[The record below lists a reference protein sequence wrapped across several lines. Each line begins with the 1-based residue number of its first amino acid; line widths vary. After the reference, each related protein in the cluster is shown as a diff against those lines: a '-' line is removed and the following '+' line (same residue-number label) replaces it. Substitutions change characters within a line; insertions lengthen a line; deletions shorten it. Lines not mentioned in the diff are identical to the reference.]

1 MVELMSL
8 FEDKQEEIKSLARAN
23 FGPLLNGDKIKSIG
37 ELPFLKQIRESNYV
51 DNYSSYLNSLPLNL
65 IKDNYIPENEDK
77 EWNSQQESI
86 LSQESLA
93 IRNLYQDWVS
103 LLWTSNTFLKD
114 TVLPVVLTFLLNVEP
129 YQIHEA
135 IELHSN
141 VLMDQMTIWESNE
154 LIPKLYI
161 DMFDAIALYLK
172 H

>member
-8 FEDKQEEIKSLARAN
+8 FEDKQEEIKSLTRSN
-23 FGPLLNGDKIKSIG
+23 FGPLLNMDKIKSIG
-37 ELPFLKQIRESNYV
+37 ELPFQNQIRENNYIDNCSN
-51 DNYSSYLNSLPLNL
+51 YLNSLPQNQ
-65 IKDNYIPENEDK
+65 IEEDDIPEDEDK
-77 EWNSQQESI
+77 EWNSQQENI
-86 LSQESLA
+86 LYQERLA
-93 IRNLYQDWVS
+93 IRNLYQDWTS

-141 VLMDQMTIWESNE
+141 VLMDQMTIWEGDV